1 MSPPV
6 TEEQLKAA
14 LPDKL
19 KTTVNQ
25 SLITQVNSRLNNP
38 ESWEVYKENLL
49 SYGHVMRDGKF
60 KIEQYIHAVKYVSF
74 KLLGLTNKD
83 AYKNTFPDKY
93 QAFLVANVPS
103 KDIASYTS
111 AYNKTKLVNLIFE
124 QTLIPT
130 HVLNAPMFQDA
141 LNTQASLMVNAKSE
155 KVRSD
160 AANSI
165 LTHLKRPEVQKVEL
179 DLGLKQDKTL
189 DTLRAT
195 TLELVEAQKK
205 LMKTGVV
212 SAADIARAKLI
223 THKDDPDAP

>member
-14 LPDKL
+14 LPGKL
-19 KTTVNQ
+19 KTTI
-25 SLITQVNSRLNNP
+25 SKTLIKQVNTRLNNP

-49 SYGHVMRDGKF
+49 SYGHVMKDGKF

-93 QAFLVANVPS
+93 QNFLLTGVSS

-111 AYNKTKLVNLIFE
+111 AYNKTKLVNLIYE

-130 HVLNAPMFQDA
+130 HVLNAPMFQQA
-141 LNTQASLMVNAKSE
+141 LNTQASLMINARSE

-165 LTHLKRPEVQKVEL
+165 LTHLKRPEAQKVEL
-179 DLGLKQDKTL
+179 DIGLNKDKTL

-195 TLELVEAQKK
+195 TLALMNMQKQAIQNN
-205 LMKTGVV
+205 LLN
-212 SAADIARAKLI
+212 ADDVAKQKLI
-223 THKDDPDAP
+223 PFKDNPDAP

>member
-1 MSPPV
+1 MSSPI

-14 LPDKL
+14 LPEKL
-19 KTTVNQ
+19 KTTINQ
-25 SLITQVNSRLNNP
+25 SLIKKVNSRLNHP

-49 SYGHVMRDGKF
+49 SYGHVMREGKF

-93 QAFLVANVPS
+93 QSFLLAKVPS

-111 AYNKTKLVNLIFE
+111 AYNKTKLVNLIYE

-141 LNTQASLMVNAKSE
+141 LNTQADLMMNARSE

-165 LTHLKRPEVQKVEL
+165 LSHLKRPETQKVEL
-179 DLGLKQDKTL
+179 DIGLNKDKTL

-195 TLELVEAQKK
+195 TLELVAAQKK
-205 LMKTGVV
+205 LIQSGNAT
-212 SAADIARAKLI
+212 AAGIAQTKLI
-223 THKDDPDAP
+223 IQKDTSDAP